1 MTRLALAGLRV
12 KGQAFSEKFPQ
23 QVECVA
29 AHVVQG
35 LDGMVVNQVLPG
47 LGIPSDIVVAA
58 DPFALGVS
66 VAPRYDE
73 MMLVV
78 LFMASPSTGRQAF
91 LMLDGE
97 AMPIGA
103 KSQEAQTQLLLDMLS
118 RHPIWSR
125 VGSAQGQSSVF
136 LRRWGVV
143 EGRPHHRHSSSGAL
157 EALWDRLHGPGTGVR
172 SVTWDL
178 FHRVDVAFWRV
189 LRKHSL
195 ARDTY
200 DMRKELE
207 NLFRVW

>member
-1 MTRLALAGLRV
+1 MQGGYMSRLALAGVRV
-12 KGQAFSEKFPQ
+12 EGQSLSEKFPQ

-58 DPFALGVS
+58 DPVALGVS

-73 MMLVV
+73 LMLAI
-78 LFMASPSTGRQAF
+78 LFMVSPSTGRQEF

-118 RHPIWSR
+118 RHPSGL
-125 VGSAQGQSSVF
+125 GSAALKARAASFCGN
-136 LRRWGVV
+136 
-143 EGRPHHRHSSSGAL
+143 GAL
-157 EALWDRLHGPGTGVR
+157 SRGGPTTGIPAVGPWKR
-172 SVTWDL
+172 YGIVCMDQG
-178 FHRVDVAFWRV
+178 RG
-189 LRKHSL
+189 
-195 ARDTY
+195 
-200 DMRKELE
+200 
-207 NLFRVW
+207 